1 MIARFSPVSDQL
13 ALSGAIVLAPDQQ
26 KINDPTKQL
35 QLKLCLPLYPLLKS
49 PLIINSSIYELSRH
63 VVYAKFKGR
72 IY

>member
-49 PLIINSSIYELSRH
+49 PLIINS
-63 VVYAKFKGR
+63 
-72 IY
+72 